1 MARMTRFG
9 VSLEQGLLERFDSY
23 VEAAGHRN
31 RSAALREIIRQYL
44 VVQQWDEN
52 RGPVAAVVGLVYH
65 NDSHDVLA
73 RLQAIKVAQRT
84 LIVAD
89 SQHYLHAQY
98 TLNVVVLAGGS
109 DSVQAAARQLQ
120 GCRGV
125 VHGDVIRAAPGPP
138 CGGE

>member
-9 VSLEQGLLERFDSY
+9 VSLEQGLLERFDRH
-23 VEAAGHRN
+23 VGEAGHRN

-44 VVQQWDEN
+44 VAQQWDDSTA
-52 RGPVAAVVGLVYH
+52 RVAAVVGLVYH
-65 NDSHDVLA
+65 NSSHDVLR
-73 RLQAIKVAQRT
+73 RLQEIKIRHRAV
-84 LIVAD
+84 IVAD

-98 TLNVVVLAGGS
+98 TLNVVVLAGDGRT
-109 DSVQAAARQLQ
+109 VRQATEQLK

-125 VHGDVIRAAPGPP
+125 VHGDVIPAVPGPP